1 MHTGQSNGFVLC
13 LCSVIHEVTTTEA
26 IKRFFLIYRESPYP
40 ADAAAAETQ
49 QKQHAEHINK
59 IEKQPIKI
67 QKFTQPSIYHH
78 W

>member
-1 MHTGQSNGFVLC
+1 MHTGQSTDLFSVSV
-13 LCSVIHEVTTTEA
+13 SVIHEVTTTEA
-26 IKRFFLIYRESPYP
+26 SKRFFLIYRESPYP

-78 W
+78 